1 MVWPGSLKT
10 GTAHAPAARLIMRVQ
25 TAHAPLVEKKLLYQA
40 GPEEILARAAW
51 PTKDREETRLG
62 VKTRQG
68 GEAAK
73 MDQQTGEAQGDLE
86 EHLNTI
92 GRRS

>member
-1 MVWPGSLKT
+1 M
-10 GTAHAPAARLIMRVQ
+10 Q
-25 TAHAPLVEKKLLYQA
+25 TAHAPPVEKLLYQA

-86 EHLNTI
+86 EHLNTT
-92 GRRS
+92 GRRSYTRPCVMQSSRDSQRGR

>member
-10 GTAHAPAARLIMRVQ
+10 GTAHAPAAMLNLRVQ
-25 TAHAPLVEKKLLYQA
+25 TAHAPPVEKMLYQA
-40 GPEEILARAAW
+40 SPEEVLARAAR
-51 PTKDREETRLG
+51 PAKGREETRLG
-62 VKTRQG
+62 VETRQG
-68 GEAAK
+68 GEAAE